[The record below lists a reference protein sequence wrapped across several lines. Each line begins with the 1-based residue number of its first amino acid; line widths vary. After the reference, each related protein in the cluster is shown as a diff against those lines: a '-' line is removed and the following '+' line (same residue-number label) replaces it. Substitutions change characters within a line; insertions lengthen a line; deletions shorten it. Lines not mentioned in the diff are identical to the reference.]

1 MILIAG
7 QYTGGLSNG
16 GEGITLRDPDGNK
29 IHDFTYLD
37 IAPWPTTPDGMG
49 PSLEVIDVNGNYDS
63 GLNWRAS
70 WEIGG
75 SPGWQ
80 GAGPDTDGDGQPDS
94 WELLF
99 GTDPNSAASRYAASA
114 TRNGSG
120 QPVISWP
127 SVPGQKYRVDY
138 TDELIPLNWQP
149 LATVTGTGTYTDTS
163 APLPSRRFY
172 KVTPIP

>member
-1 MILIAG
+1 MLSIRNTDFES
-7 QYTGGLSNG
+7 TGSVRLVNS
-16 GEGITLRDPDGNK
+16 
-29 IHDFTYLD
+29 
-37 IAPWPTTPDGMG
+37 APADA
-49 PSLEVIDVNGNYDS
+49 
-63 GLNWRAS
+63 AS
-70 WEIGG
+70 D
-75 SPGWQ
+75 
-80 GAGPDTDGDGQPDS
+80 ADGDGQPDS

-114 TRNGSG
+114 TRDGSG
-120 QPVISWP
+120 QPVIAWP

-149 LATVTGTGTYTDTS
+149 LATVVGTGSYTDTS